1 MCLNMRINV
10 QLTAPGSLLLCALR
24 IALSSIVLVGGMV
37 TAAVAQLQITYPRD
51 RMVVQRSN
59 DNIASVQIAGSYWEQ
74 LDQIEG
80 RFVSLQGGQ
89 TTAWSTIQMNPVNGQ
104 FNGSLTAQG
113 GWYRIE
119 IRGKRNGQVVGTSS
133 LAHFGIGEVFA
144 IYGHSNAQGSTC
156 NGTHECDSPGGA
168 TDERVVKVRL
178 VDNQRLRTYEQTAD
192 PQYLPDLLFEQWTPE
207 YGAAPFH
214 GDPWLWAR
222 MGDFLVQK
230 LGVPVLFYG
239 AGFGGTSIHMT
250 YLSMNNQYFE
260 HSFCR
265 WDLQMPY
272 ANLRNLMNLYVPSTG
287 IRGILVIHGENDR
300 DKSQEDIRM
309 YFRESMK
316 QIRQKLNKGQLAWVI
331 ALSSYVS
338 MRHDH
343 VRNAQYL
350 SVADINNDPTQ
361 AKVYLGPDLDPP
373 VGTTGSTPYRPDGAH
388 YSTAGQLYYAQLW
401 ADNLT
406 ANNNAFFT
414 TSAPY
419 LAETQPL
426 ASITCAN
433 VQQVKLR
440 LPDNFTTYRW
450 DENTPGQER
459 LIDQGTYASRV
470 QSGTMATPATRDQM
484 RIYFPPAVA
493 VAPGQKIPDVPTITA
508 SGLVLCSTSVTLQSS
523 ATGRALWNT
532 GASTPGIT
540 VTTPGPYSVQDRHP
554 AYDCASGVRS
564 VTVTPAAAD
573 LRIQVTGSNRA
584 LATNETL
591 ALTVTIQNEGPCGA
605 SGIQFE
611 NKLPSNLLVTA
622 ADAGLTY
629 TASTLTGTMPTL
641 APGDYVSKTFT
652 VKPTVPGYYTN
663 ALQLTAASVPD
674 PDSQTNSGT
683 GDGQDDCAQI
693 DIRTNEP
700 GATYVSPNPNQVP
713 LPPVLGNQPQPDA
726 NKADLSLNL
735 VSSLLIGEP
744 GQVLS
749 VSLLVHNEGGLDA
762 TNVQV
767 QTEPFPAGLT
777 FLASPSGLTSTANR
791 VGGTI
796 GLLRSGETA
805 TLVFT
810 AMLTGGASGAGLPL
824 KAEIKAVDQPDPD
837 SLPGNSTAGRGEDD
851 EAQLLIRIR

>member
-1 MCLNMRINV
+1 MCLNMDINV
-10 QLTAPGSLLLCALR
+10 QVNALASLLLRKLR
-24 IALSSIVLVGGMV
+24 VALSSVLLVSGAA
-37 TAAVAQLQITYPRD
+37 TAAVGQLQITYPRD

-59 DNIASVQIAGSYWEQ
+59 ENTASVQIAGSYSAQ
-74 LDQIEG
+74 LDQVEG

-89 TTAWSTIQMNPVNGQ
+89 TTAWSTIQTNPVNGQ
-104 FNGSLTAQG
+104 FNGLLTAQG

-133 LAHFGIGEVFA
+133 LAHFGIGEVLA

-156 NGTHECDSPGGA
+156 NGTNECDSPGGA
-168 TDERVVKVRL
+168 TDERVVKIRL
-178 VDNQRLRTYEQTAD
+178 VDDQRLRTYEQTGD

-207 YGAAPFH
+207 YGAAPFN
-214 GDPWLWAR
+214 GGVWLWGR
-222 MGDFLVQK
+222 LGDLLVQK

-239 AGFGGTSIHMT
+239 AGFGGTSIHLT

-260 HSFCR
+260 HGFCR

-287 IRGILVIHGENDR
+287 IRGVLVIHGENDR
-300 DKSQEDIRM
+300 DKPQEDIKL
-309 YFRESMK
+309 YYREVMK
-316 QIRQKLNKGQLAWVI
+316 QCRQKLNKSQLAWVI
-331 ALSSYVS
+331 ALSSYAGA
-338 MRHDH
+338 RHEN
-343 VRNAQYL
+343 VRNAQYQA
-350 SVADINNDPTQ
+350 VVEMNNDPTQ
-361 AKVYLGPDLDPP
+361 AKVFMGPDLDPP
-373 VGTTGSTPYRPDGAH
+373 AGTTGSTPYRPDGVH
-388 YSTAGQLYYAQLW
+388 YSTQGQLYYAQLW

-414 TSAPY
+414 TSSPY

-426 ASITCAN
+426 ASITCATA
-433 VQQVKLR
+433 QQLKLR

-459 LIDQGTYASRV
+459 LVDQGVYVSRV
-470 QSGTMATPATRDQM
+470 QSGTMATPTSRDQM

-508 SGLVLCSTSVTLQSS
+508 SGLVLCSPSVTLQSS

-532 GASTPGIT
+532 GATTPGIT
-540 VTTPGPYSVQDRHP
+540 VTAPGPYSVQDRHP
-554 AYDCASGVRS
+554 AYECVSEARS
-564 VTVTPAAAD
+564 VTVTPGAAD
-573 LRIQVTGSNRA
+573 LSLQVAGSNRA
-584 LATNETL
+584 VAANETL
-591 ALTVTIQNEGPCGA
+591 ALTVTIRNEGPCGA

-611 NKLPSNLLVTA
+611 NQLPGNLLVTA

-629 TASTLTGTMPTL
+629 TASTLTGAIPTL
-641 APGDYVSKTFT
+641 AQGDYVSKTFT

-663 ALQLTAASVPD
+663 AIQLTAASLPD
-674 PDSQTNSGT
+674 PDSQTGSGT

-693 DIRTNEP
+693 DIRTHEA
-700 GATYVSPNPNQVP
+700 GATYLSPNPNQAP
-713 LPPVLGNQPQPDA
+713 LPPVSPNQPAPDA
-726 NKADLSLNL
+726 SKADLSLNL
-735 VSSLLIGEP
+735 VSNRLLAEP
-744 GQVLS
+744 GQVVS

-767 QTEPFPAGLT
+767 QTDPLPTGLT

-796 GLLRSGETA
+796 GLLRAGETV

-810 AMLTGGASGAGLPL
+810 AMLTGGASGTGLSL
-824 KAEIKAVDQPDPD
+824 KAEIKAADQPDPD
-837 SLPGNSTAGRGEDD
+837 SQPGNGSAARGEDD
-851 EAQLLIRIR
+851 EAQLLLRFR

>member
-1 MCLNMRINV
+1 
-10 QLTAPGSLLLCALR
+10 
-24 IALSSIVLVGGMV
+24 
-37 TAAVAQLQITYPRD
+37 
-51 RMVVQRSN
+51 MVVQRSN
-59 DNIASVQIAGSYWEQ
+59 DNTASVQIAGSYSVQ
-74 LDQIEG
+74 LDQVEG

-89 TTAWSTIQMNPVNGQ
+89 TTAWATLQMNPVNGQ
-104 FNGSLTAQG
+104 FNGTLTAQG

-119 IRGKRNGQVVGTSS
+119 IRGKRNGQIVGTSS

-156 NGTHECDSPGGA
+156 NGTNECDSPGGA

-178 VDNQRLRTYEQTAD
+178 DINQRFHTYEQTGD
-192 PQYLPDLLFEQWTPE
+192 PQYLPDPVFEQWVTGQ
-207 YGAAPFH
+207 GAAPFH
-214 GDPWLWAR
+214 GEPWLWAR

-230 LGVPVLFYG
+230 LGVPVLLYG

-260 HSFCR
+260 HGFCR

-316 QIRQKLNKGQLAWVI
+316 QIRQKLNKNQLAWVI
-331 ALSSYVS
+331 AVSSYVS

-343 VRNAQYL
+343 VRNAQLL
-350 SVADINNDPTQ
+350 SVADINNDPAQ

-373 VGTTGSTPYRPDGAH
+373 VGTTGPTPYRPDGAH
-388 YSTAGQLYYAQLW
+388 YSTSGQLYYAQLW

-414 TSAPY
+414 TSTPY
-419 LAETQPL
+419 LAEPQPL

-433 VQQVKLR
+433 AQQLKLR

-459 LIDQGTYASRV
+459 LVDQGSYASRV
-470 QSGTMATPATRDQM
+470 QSGTMATPTSRDQM
-484 RIYFPPAVA
+484 RIYFPPAVS
-493 VAPGQKIPDVPTITA
+493 VAAGQKIPDVPSITA
-508 SGLVLCSTSVTLQSS
+508 SGLVLCSPSVTLQSS
-523 ATGRALWNT
+523 AAGRAIWNT
-532 GASTPGIT
+532 GATTAGIT
-540 VTTPGPYSVQDRHP
+540 VTTPGQYSVQDRHP
-554 AYDCASGVRS
+554 AYDCVSGSRS

-573 LRIQVTGSNRA
+573 LSIQVAGSSRA
-584 LATNETL
+584 VATNETL
-591 ALTVTIQNEGPCGA
+591 TLTVTIRNEGPCGA
-605 SGIQFE
+605 SGIQFD
-611 NKLPSNLLVTA
+611 NQLPSNLLVTA

-629 TASTLTGTMPTL
+629 TASKLTGTMPAL

-652 VKPTVPGYYTN
+652 VKPTVSGYYTN
-663 ALQLTAASVPD
+663 AFQITAASLPD
-674 PDSQTNSGT
+674 PDSQVGSGT
-683 GDGQDDCAQI
+683 GDGQDDCALV
-693 DIRTNEP
+693 DIRTQEA
-700 GATYVSPNPNQVP
+700 GAIYVSPNPNQVP
-713 LPPVLGNQPQPDA
+713 LPSVLPNQPPPDA
-726 NKADLSLNL
+726 NKADLSLALASN
-735 VSSLLIGEP
+735 LLIGEP
-744 GQVLS
+744 GQVVS
-749 VSLLVHNEGGLDA
+749 FSLLVHNEGGLDA

-767 QTEPFPAGLT
+767 QTDPLPTGLT
-777 FLASPSGLTSTANR
+777 FLSSPSGLTTTANR

-796 GLLRSGETA
+796 SLLRAGESA

-810 AMLTGGASGAGLPL
+810 ATLGSGTSGMGLPL
-824 KAEIKAVDQPDPD
+824 KAEIKAVNQPDPD
-837 SLPGNSTAGRGEDD
+837 SQPGNLSAARGEDD
-851 EAQLLIRIR
+851 EAQLLLRFR